1 MCEIINF
8 ELTPAEGMS
17 SFYLEF
23 KRVQTILKEEEMIE
37 VTAKADEMIQEFFK
51 GKDDKRIIRIF
62 LSQGG

>member
-1 MCEIINF
+1 
-8 ELTPAEGMS
+8 MS

-23 KRVQTILKEEEMIE
+23 DGVKTTLKEEEMIE

-51 GKDDKRIIRIF
+51 DKDDKKIIRIF